1 MHLQTHLQFIITKFL
16 LFLTLKLRLTLKHTK
31 FSHKNLHTLT
41 NTQLNTL
48 STYATS
54 CSKSNIYFLYDIL
67 WVLLHL
73 HTPYTH
79 LQTYLETLTCLQD
92 DKHTQYIIVYDTLCI
107 IVPILTLC
115 IISCFLCFIL
125 RFSIHVFLRM

>member
-31 FSHKNLHTLT
+31 SSQKNLHTLT

-48 STYATS
+48 STYAIS

-67 WVLLHL
+67 WVVAHL

-79 LQTYLETLTCLQD
+79 SQTYLHTLTRLKD
-92 DKHTQYIIVYDTLCI
+92 VSL
-107 IVPILTLC
+107 
-115 IISCFLCFIL
+115 FIYCPCVSFRVL
-125 RFSIHVFLRM
+125 YVLFCVSQCTCS

>member
-31 FSHKNLHTLT
+31 SSHKNLHTLT

-48 STYATS
+48 STYAIS

-67 WVLLHL
+67 WVVAHL
-73 HTPYTH
+73 HTPYIH
-79 LQTYLETLTCLQD
+79 SQTYLHTLTRLKD
-92 DKHTQYIIVYDTLCI
+92 DKHTQHVIVYDTLCI
-107 IVPILTLC
+107 IVHILSLC
-115 IISCFLCFIL
+115 IISCFICFIL
-125 RFSIHVFLRM
+125 RFSMHVFLRM